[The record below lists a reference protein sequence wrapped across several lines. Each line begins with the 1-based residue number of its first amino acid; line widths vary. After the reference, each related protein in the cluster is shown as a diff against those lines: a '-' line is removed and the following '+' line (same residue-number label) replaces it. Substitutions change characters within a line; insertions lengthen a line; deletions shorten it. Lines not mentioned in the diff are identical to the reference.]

1 MTADPKYWAVVP
13 AAGAGRRM
21 GMEVPKQYLKLGKQT
36 VLEHTIDALLAC
48 KRFSCIVVVISADDE
63 YWTTL
68 ETRYSGRRVV
78 TVYGGEERCH
88 SVLAGLELLAESG
101 SDDDWVLVHDAAR
114 PCVRPGDINK
124 LIEVLG
130 SDSDGGLLGIPVAD
144 TMKRSDNSGT
154 IESTV
159 SRENL
164 WRALTPQMFRL
175 GQMRAALQQ
184 AVASNAM
191 VTDEAAAMELAGYR
205 PRMVEGHGDNIKIT
219 IPTDLTLAGFYLQSR
234 RT

>member
-36 VLEHTIDALLAC
+36 VLEHSIDALLESQ
-48 KRFSCIVVVISADDE
+48 RFSAIVVVISADDE
-63 YWTTL
+63 YWATL

-78 TVYGGEERCH
+78 TVHGGDERSH
-88 SVLAGLELLAESG
+88 SVLAGLEFLSKTG
-101 SDDDWVLVHDAAR
+101 SSDDWVLVHDAAR

-124 LIEVLG
+124 LIDELNG
-130 SDSDGGLLGIPVAD
+130 DPDGGLLGVPVTD
-144 TMKRSDNSGT
+144 TMKRSDKSGR

-159 SRENL
+159 PRDDL

-175 GQMRAALQQ
+175 GQLRAALRQ
-184 AVASNAM
+184 AVEKNVL
-191 VTDEAAAMELAGYR
+191 VTDEAAAMELAGHR
-205 PRMVEGHGDNIKIT
+205 PRMVEGHSDNIKIT